1 MSTSF
6 KIRNYIKAKS
16 EKRLRSLMFHKQLEL
31 KMSALEFDNITH
43 AKGYWYAWYYEI
55 AKDTTIIK
63 IEGEA
68 NDSTENNRG

>member
-31 KMSALEFDNITH
+31 KMSALEFDNITY
-43 AKGYWYAWYYEI
+43 AKGYWFAWYYEI
-55 AKDTTIIK
+55 AKDETVIQIESESNGNIK
-63 IEGEA
+63 D
-68 NDSTENNRG
+68 N